1 MSMRGRK
8 TITRKFG
15 KKRCLRRVTAN
26 NIQTTVKPGAQ
37 MRIAAWS
44 ITGMAMAI
52 AAGAQQPPPRAQID
66 AREAQLLK
74 RAEIERRAYE
84 LRPRRR
90 DAPMRYLNLSD
101 NEMREIQG
109 VASEH
114 LSNTVLNVS
123 PVIEG
128 CPCEEGPMCTDQV
141 FVVTHASGKSVGL
154 QLSRVKKVW
163 KVGVVQ
169 LWWLRYDALGAQKS
183 SMDYQKF
190 MRTESELY
198 RDFPICVG
206 EMVKA
211 EVKK

>member
-1 MSMRGRK
+1 MSMRACK

-15 KKRCLRRVTAN
+15 KKRCLRRLTAN
-26 NIQTTVKPGAQ
+26 NIQTTVNPGAE
-37 MRIAAWS
+37 MRIAAGS
-44 ITGMAMAI
+44 I
-52 AAGAQQPPPRAQID
+52 AGFALAFGASAQQPVPRAQLD
-66 AREAQLLK
+66 AQLLK
-74 RAEIERRAYE
+74 RAEIESRAYE

-90 DAPMRYLNLSD
+90 DAPMRYVNLSD

-128 CPCEEGPMCTDQV
+128 CPCEEGPLCTDQV
-141 FVVTHASGKSVGL
+141 YVVTHASGKSVGL

-169 LWWLRYDALGAQKS
+169 LWWLKYDALRAQTK

-190 MRTESELY
+190 VRAESELY

-206 EMVKA
+206 ELVNA